1 MSEEAQL
8 KLRVPQELKEFLE
21 LEAKSNFRTIN
32 GEVVFKLEK
41 IRNDMPRTIHYYDFR
56 YYPHNPNRESFRDHQ
71 RNFEEKISDFLEKNP
86 DHFVINI
93 ETLEL
98 DGKYIVRCWYS
109 KPKNNIEH

>member
-41 IRNDMPRTIHYYDFR
+41 IRNDMPRTIHYHDFR
-56 YYPHNPNRESFRDHQ
+56 YYPHNPDRENSRDHQ
-71 RNFEEKISDFLEKNP
+71 RNIEEKIGGFLERNP
-86 DHFVINI
+86 DYSVISI

-98 DGKYIVRCWYS
+98 NEKCVIRYWYS